1 MVGIAGFQSWEIHN
15 LFPGAFTTETA
26 DSKVGKS
33 TCSGSWKAN
42 FCLLCTRRET
52 GSGIKNQ
59 GRVIKE
65 QLCKHLMNRV
75 VAFGG
80 NLCTEG
86 NKNGWKSPY
95 CGIRWNIDL

>member
-1 MVGIAGFQSWEIHN
+1 MVGIAEFQCWEIHN
-15 LFPGAFTTETA
+15 PLPGALTTG
-26 DSKVGKS
+26 SKVDNS
-33 TCSGSWKAN
+33 TCSCSWEAN

-59 GRVIKE
+59 GWAIKE
-65 QLCKHLMNRV
+65 QLCKHLVNWV

-80 NLCTEG
+80 NLFTEE

-95 CGIRWNIDL
+95 CRIRWNIDL